1 MTILGALN
9 KQGAIIMALVL
20 SCQLLTG
27 TGFFCAGKIPNLS
40 RSVVSDRTASAG
52 ATVDR
57 EVDSAGPWISADGH
71 PGMPPCT
78 CKKQKKCPTIPRS
91 TLTSNPTYRFN
102 EVQRQ
107 FWSAFADLLTP
118 DLADCR
124 VASGGSPPFLRSAW
138 DKPFSPQNPLAI
150 SCVLLI

>member
-1 MTILGALN
+1 MTKFGALN

-52 ATVDR
+52 ATVSR
-57 EVDSAGPWISADGH
+57 EDDSAGPGIHADDHG
-71 PGMPPCT
+71 GTLPCT

-107 FWSAFADLLTP
+107 FWSASADALTP
-118 DLADCR
+118 DLTDYR

-138 DKPFSPQNPLAI
+138 DKPFSPYTPLGI